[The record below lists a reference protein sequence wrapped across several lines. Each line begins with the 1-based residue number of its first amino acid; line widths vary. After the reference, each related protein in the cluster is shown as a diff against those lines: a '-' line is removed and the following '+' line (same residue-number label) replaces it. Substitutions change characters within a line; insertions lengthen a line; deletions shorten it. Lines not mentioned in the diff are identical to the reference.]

1 MGYTSNEAKKRY
13 NDKAYNS
20 YLVRL
25 RKVEDADLIARIE
38 ALKAS
43 GVPTTEAFRQLIRE
57 NDK

>member
-1 MGYTSNEAKKRY
+1 MMGTSNEAKKRY

-25 RKVEDADLIARIE
+25 RKVEDAELIARIE